1 MQARITRF
9 KMRPD
14 ATEAARDLLNRLKGE
29 IMAQPGIA
37 RCIAVMNPD
46 GAGYVIAEIDDE
58 GSCARASTG
67 SARSGRS
74 STTIWRRCPSPRL
87 RGAGRLAGL
96 TPRQTQPPGQ
106 PPSRAKT
113 SIT

>member
-29 IMAQPGIA
+29 MMAQPGIA
-37 RCIAVMNPD
+37 RCIAVINPD

-58 GSCARASTG
+58 GSLPESVDRVRALWKKFHDHLETVPEPEIHEVLADW
-67 SARSGRS
+67 SA
-74 STTIWRRCPSPRL
+74 
-87 RGAGRLAGL
+87 
-96 TPRQTQPPGQ
+96 
-106 PPSRAKT
+106 
-113 SIT
+113 